1 MPTDCS
7 CSHDPSSCNVQVW
20 AKLFSI
26 IASLRH
32 RAIAWDLLYLGRN
45 RHGPDGPPVY
55 STAAPGPGGVRV
67 VRAGFSTCAH
77 AYVLS
82 RRGVAKLLA
91 LGLHSAVSLCPLPPA
106 L

>member
-7 CSHDPSSCNVQVW
+7 CSHDSSSCDVQVW

-91 LGLHSAVSLCPLPPA
+91 LGLHSAVSLYPLPPA